1 MSENQGKQSNLVDT
15 TDCLEA
21 IGVFKG
27 WRNGLFIIM
36 IICLILQQGSFWLVD
51 SGCVKAD
58 YGSKCEKVAV
68 VGEKAGQGVESIVP
82 AEGQKGEV
90 EKAAE
95 QVAGEAKPTSEAAT
109 QKAQG
114 SEAASIF
121 EVKFKHL
128 VWVIRPVNFLLILT
142 AMLYCLTT
150 LFSLKVSLVGRLG
163 GINHISRAFFL
174 SLVTLIVLLPWR
186 VVFDNVFFGA
196 MYTPSE
202 LLYSCTVAGR
212 ADMLDIIS
220 HYLRFS
226 GYWLVVVLLLI
237 SSQIRNSR
245 WSKAILRRLEVV

>member
-1 MSENQGKQSNLVDT
+1 MNENQGKQSNLVDT

-36 IICLILQQGSFWLVD
+36 IICLVLQQGSFWLVD

-58 YGSKCEKVAV
+58 YESKCEKVAV
-68 VGEKAGQGVESIVP
+68 VEEKAGEVIESITP
-82 AEGQKGEV
+82 AEGQKAEV

-95 QVAGEAKPTSEAAT
+95 KVAGEAKPSSEAAT
-109 QKAQG
+109 QKPQER
-114 SEAASIF
+114 EAASIF
-121 EVKFKHL
+121 EVKFRHL

-174 SLVTLIVLLPWR
+174 SLLMLVLLLPWQKVFGS
-186 VVFDNVFFGA
+186 VVTGVIF
-196 MYTPSE
+196 TPDE
-202 LLYSCTVAGR
+202 LVEWHSSKTDDILDLALY
-212 ADMLDIIS
+212 
-220 HYLRFS
+220 YLRFS
-226 GYWLVVVLLLI
+226 GYGALMLLLLI
-237 SSQIRNSR
+237 LSQLRGIR
-245 WSKAILRRLEVV
+245 WAKAILRRLEII